1 MTQHY
6 LLNIIIKKKNER
18 TNRIE
23 IFFHCFVL
31 LVLLRYNIV
40 FLFLDLLFRSLD
52 VVRIAIMVVTYFI
65 TTGSAFCVYVRNPD
79 CYKFSKI
86 FYWLFF
92 CLSVFFLRMK
102 VELE

>member
-52 VVRIAIMVVTYFI
+52 VVRIAIKWSSLTSLLRVVPSVCMLETQIVINFQKYFI
-65 TTGSAFCVYVRNPD
+65 GSFFVLV
-79 CYKFSKI
+79 FS
-86 FYWLFF
+86 FF
-92 CLSVFFLRMK
+92 V
-102 VELE
+102 